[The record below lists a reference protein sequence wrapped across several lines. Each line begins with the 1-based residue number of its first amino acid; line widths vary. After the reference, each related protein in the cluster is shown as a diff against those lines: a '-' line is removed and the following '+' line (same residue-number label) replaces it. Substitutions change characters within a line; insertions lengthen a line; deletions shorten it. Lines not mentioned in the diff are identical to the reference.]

1 MENQYK
7 QNTLRHWYLGEYDW
21 NDEKVLLVYGQFY
34 NRPGIYE
41 VLFHHSIRIHQDTS
55 DVRYFACIDFP

>member
-34 NRPGIYE
+34 NRPGIYKGM
-41 VLFHHSIRIHQDTS
+41 VGHTSIVQSVKNKSRRKR
-55 DVRYFACIDFP
+55 V